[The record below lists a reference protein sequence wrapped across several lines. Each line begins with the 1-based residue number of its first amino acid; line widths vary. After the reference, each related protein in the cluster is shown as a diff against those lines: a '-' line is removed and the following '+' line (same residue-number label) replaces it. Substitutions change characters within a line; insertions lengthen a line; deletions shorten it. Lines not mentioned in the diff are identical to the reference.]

1 MSSGAGFRC
10 RLVAR
15 SRVRADDQVVAWQG
29 VDHFADAVVGECSV
43 EGFDELGGGEV
54 PHPMSGFDV
63 ATPSATRNMGLAGA
77 GSDGDRLQHIRA
89 ALPCDVRVTAA
100 IHPLFGRLLAARDF
114 RRVDG
119 VVLLVVE
126 LPDGSPGTIRVEA
139 TDLLGMDPGVAV
151 VTVLD
156 VEGLRALSGL
166 VRTLQTRPRIP
177 ARPRNGK

>member
-1 MSSGAGFRC
+1 
-10 RLVAR
+10 V
-15 SRVRADDQVVAWQG
+15 G
-29 VDHFADAVVGECSV
+29 VSEPGDP
-43 EGFDELGGGEV
+43 LGGGGEQDPVPGLAGADGQPGREV
-54 PHPMSGFDV
+54 
-63 ATPSATRNMGLAGA
+63 GLAGA

-119 VVLLVVE
+119 VVFLVVE

>member
-1 MSSGAGFRC
+1 
-10 RLVAR
+10 
-15 SRVRADDQVVAWQG
+15 
-29 VDHFADAVVGECSV
+29 
-43 EGFDELGGGEV
+43 
-54 PHPMSGFDV
+54 
-63 ATPSATRNMGLAGA
+63 
-77 GSDGDRLQHIRA
+77 
-89 ALPCDVRVTAA
+89 VTAA